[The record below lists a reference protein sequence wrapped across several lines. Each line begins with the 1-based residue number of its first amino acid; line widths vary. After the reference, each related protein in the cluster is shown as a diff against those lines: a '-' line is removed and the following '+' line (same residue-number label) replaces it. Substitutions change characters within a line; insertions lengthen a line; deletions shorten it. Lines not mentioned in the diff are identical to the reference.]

1 MAVTMPSRVVILASS
16 VQPDVYFNI
25 IAFNARQNVREFVVA
40 VIDPPTL
47 PSGSSSDAVQK
58 RLQDLVNRLSESKY
72 LKVTTEATTMIPL
85 VNPEPMATFLAEVN
99 WYSLQITYRSVAE
112 SDLKEFLDEE
122 QQAGAAFDVTA
133 CRNTALAGAVAWL
146 VSRGGAPL
154 HSLEVKRPFRHDASD
169 LLPYLD
175 QSDYAYPELSA
186 SKLIRAATR
195 RVNRG
200 TLRKKTFWILSV
212 VGAILVG
219 ALSYFAPSE
228 LSTPI
233 LTAAAAFATVMSA
246 VAILVR
252 NPA

>member
-1 MAVTMPSRVVILASS
+1 MASRVVILASS

-25 IAFNARQNVREFVVA
+25 IGFNARQSVREFVVA
-40 VIDPPTL
+40 VIDPPAL
-47 PSGSSSDAVQK
+47 SSGSSSAAVQK

-72 LKVTTEATTMIPL
+72 FKVTSDETTSVPL
-85 VNPEPMATFLAEVN
+85 AEPTPMAAFLEEID
-99 WYSLQITYRSVAE
+99 WYGLQITYRSVDE

-122 QQAGAAFDVTA
+122 HRAGAAFDVTA

-175 QSDYAYPELSA
+175 QADYAYPELSA
-186 SKLIRAATR
+186 SKLIRTATR

-200 TLRKKTFWILSV
+200 TLRKKTFWFLSAG
-212 VGAILVG
+212 GAILIG
-219 ALSYFAPSE
+219 SLSYLAPPE
-228 LSTPI
+228 FSTPI